1 MISEFI
7 SMTAFKCTTATL
19 GLAVLFSLSGCGGS
33 DLELLPVTGT
43 VTYLGLPVSGAT
55 VVFQPEN
62 GPPSTATTD
71 EEGNF
76 TMNTRGESG
85 VAVGKSVVVITA
97 LEPMDIEVAEGSG
110 DEDIAADDPAAAE
123 AAMTDEVME
132 AMANRKS
139 RIPEKYGHPRT
150 SGLQVEVSADGKS
163 HFDFD
168 LT

>member
-1 MISEFI
+1 
-7 SMTAFKCTTATL
+7 MTRFNCATATL
-19 GLAVLFSLSGCGGS
+19 GLGVLLSMSGCGGS
-33 DLELLPVTGT
+33 DLELIPVTGT
-43 VTYLGLPVSGAT
+43 VTYQGQPVAGAT
-55 VVFQPEN
+55 VVFQPES

-71 EEGNF
+71 DEGRF
-76 TMNTRGESG
+76 EMNTRGRPG
-85 VAVGKSVVVITA
+85 VALGNAIVVITA

-110 DEDIAADDPAAAE
+110 DADIAADDPAAAE
-123 AAMTDEVME
+123 SAMTPEVME

-150 SGLQVEVSADGKS
+150 SGLRVEITPDGET